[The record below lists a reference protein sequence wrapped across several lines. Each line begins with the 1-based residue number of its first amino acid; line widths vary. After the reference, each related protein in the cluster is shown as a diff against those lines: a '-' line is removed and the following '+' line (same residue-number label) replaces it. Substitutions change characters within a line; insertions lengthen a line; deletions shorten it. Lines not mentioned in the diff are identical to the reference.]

1 VPEGYDMSVI
11 VGHRLALRPAVGDEA
26 AAATIQAEYWDRPVE
41 AAVISTTGRSQLL
54 LETDDRRVLEL
65 EERAVVAEAS
75 MSDALLRI
83 QGMLELPGHHHGPSS
98 VCMLSPFDSPQAVQ
112 RRAWVRVRTAV
123 PVGITSGRGADGR
136 PEHFRTVSFDL
147 SGGGVKC
154 RGEPGV
160 GPGARVTLAIEL
172 PSGPVEV
179 EGEVLGS
186 GADGLTRLRF
196 LRMPESVQARIVRHV
211 FDVQL
216 EGRRGHGHRAP

>member
-1 VPEGYDMSVI
+1 MPDGYDMSVI

-26 AAATIQAEYWDRPVE
+26 AAETTQAEYWNRPVE

-75 MSDALLRI
+75 MSEALLRI
-83 QGMLELPGHHHGPSS
+83 QGMLELPDHHTPST
-98 VCMLSPFDSPQAVQ
+98 VCMLTPFDSPQAVQ
-112 RRAWVRVRTAV
+112 RRAWVRVRTSV
-123 PVGITSGRGADGR
+123 PVGITPRSGADGTR
-136 PEHFRTVSFDL
+136 HQIRTVSFDL
-147 SGGGVKC
+147 SGGGIKC
-154 RGEPGV
+154 PDESGV
-160 GPGARVTLAIEL
+160 GPGSLVTLAIEL

-186 GADGLTRLRF
+186 GTDGMTRLRF

-211 FDVQL
+211 FDVQM
-216 EGRRGHGHRAP
+216 EGRRGRRRHA